1 MAPSAGFRTST
12 GREDEGCAAGNL
24 QALVTLLPTIHGPAM
39 KHSVII
45 PLSRQEEDTLR
56 LVAHGIS
63 STRHLR
69 PDDLDQ
75 LAKLRLVDRLDRK
88 VTLSELGQIR
98 MAQSQEEQF
107 LSIIRAARDH
117 QLDLRVV

>member
-1 MAPSAGFRTST
+1 
-12 GREDEGCAAGNL
+12 
-24 QALVTLLPTIHGPAM
+24 M

-56 LVAHGIS
+56 LIAHGIS

-75 LAKLRLVDRLDRK
+75 LAKLRLIDRLDGK
-88 VTLSELGQIR
+88 
-98 MAQSQEEQF
+98 
-107 LSIIRAARDH
+107 
-117 QLDLRVV
+117 

>member
-1 MAPSAGFRTST
+1 
-12 GREDEGCAAGNL
+12 
-24 QALVTLLPTIHGPAM
+24 M

-56 LVAHGIS
+56 LIAHGMS

-75 LAKLRLVDRLDRK
+75 LAKLRLVDRLDGK
-88 VTLSELGQIR
+88 AALSELGQLR
-98 MAQSQEEQF
+98 LAQSQEEQF
-107 LSIIRAARDH
+107 LAIIRAAREG
-117 QLDLRVV
+117 QPGLRLS

>member
-1 MAPSAGFRTST
+1 
-12 GREDEGCAAGNL
+12 
-24 QALVTLLPTIHGPAM
+24 M

-56 LVAHGIS
+56 LIAHGIS

-75 LAKLRLVDRLDRK
+75 LAKLRLIDRLAGK
-88 VTLSELGQIR
+88 VALSELGQLR
-98 MAQSQEEQF
+98 RAQSQEEQF
-107 LSIIRAARDH
+107 LAIIRAARDH
-117 QLDLRVV
+117 RPGLRLS

>member
-1 MAPSAGFRTST
+1 
-12 GREDEGCAAGNL
+12 
-24 QALVTLLPTIHGPAM
+24 M

-56 LVAHGIS
+56 LIAHGIS
-63 STRHLR
+63 STRHLM

-75 LAKLRLVDRLDRK
+75 LAKLRLVDRLDGK
-88 VTLSELGQIR
+88 VTLSELGQVR
-98 MAQSQEEQF
+98 LAQSQEEQF

-117 QLDLRVV
+117 QAGLRVV

>member
-1 MAPSAGFRTST
+1 
-12 GREDEGCAAGNL
+12 
-24 QALVTLLPTIHGPAM
+24 M

-56 LVAHGIS
+56 LIAHGIS

-75 LAKLRLVDRLDRK
+75 LTKLRLIDQLAGK
-88 VTLSELGQIR
+88 VTLSELGQVR
-98 MAQSQEEQF
+98 LAQSQEEQF
-107 LSIIRAARDH
+107 LSIIRAARDL
-117 QLDLRVV
+117 QPGLRLA

>member
-1 MAPSAGFRTST
+1 
-12 GREDEGCAAGNL
+12 
-24 QALVTLLPTIHGPAM
+24 M

-56 LVAHGIS
+56 LIAHGIS

-75 LAKLRLVDRLDRK
+75 LAKLRLIDRLGGK
-88 VTLSELGQIR
+88 VALSELGQLLL
-98 MAQSQEEQF
+98 AQSQEEQF
-107 LSIIRAARDH
+107 LAIIRAARD
-117 QLDLRVV
+117 QQPGLRLS

>member
-1 MAPSAGFRTST
+1 
-12 GREDEGCAAGNL
+12 
-24 QALVTLLPTIHGPAM
+24 M

-56 LVAHGIS
+56 LIAHGMS

-75 LAKLRLVDRLDRK
+75 LAKLRLVDRLDGK
-88 VTLSELGQIR
+88 VALSELGQLR
-98 MAQSQEEQF
+98 LAQSQEEQF
-107 LSIIRAARDH
+107 LAIIRAAREG
-117 QLDLRVV
+117 QPGLRLS

>member
-1 MAPSAGFRTST
+1 
-12 GREDEGCAAGNL
+12 
-24 QALVTLLPTIHGPAM
+24 M

-56 LVAHGIS
+56 LIAHGMS

-75 LAKLRLVDRLDRK
+75 LAKLRLVDRVDGK
-88 VTLSELGQIR
+88 VALSGLGKLR
-98 MAQSQEEQF
+98 LAQSQEEQF
-107 LSIIRAARDH
+107 LSIIRAAREH
-117 QLDLRVV
+117 QPGLRLA

>member
-1 MAPSAGFRTST
+1 MEAKVALREPSGACHVIA
-12 GREDEGCAAGNL
+12 DDL
-24 QALVTLLPTIHGPAM
+24 WVPPI

-75 LAKLRLVDRLDRK
+75 LVKLRLIDRLDGK
-88 VTLSELGQIR
+88 VTLSDLGQVR

-117 QLDLRVV
+117 QPGLRLT

>member
-1 MAPSAGFRTST
+1 
-12 GREDEGCAAGNL
+12 
-24 QALVTLLPTIHGPAM
+24 M

-56 LVAHGIS
+56 LIAHGIS

-75 LAKLRLVDRLDRK
+75 LAKLRLIDRFDGK
-88 VTLSELGQIR
+88 VTLSELGQVR
-98 MAQSQEEQF
+98 LAQSQEEQF

-117 QLDLRVV
+117 QPDLRVV